1 MYSKRR
7 SKNEISMG
15 ILSKETSF
23 QKSSKDIP
31 RILDNPSR
39 MKLLGLIRRYQRD
52 LLVTVESHDVPAVF
66 NVPDLDSLVS
76 ASSSYCWNR
85 KVCT

>member
-7 SKNEISMG
+7 SKKDIAMG

-31 RILDNPSR
+31 RKLDNPSR
-39 MKLLGLIRRYQRD
+39 MTL
-52 LLVTVESHDVPAVF
+52 
-66 NVPDLDSLVS
+66 
-76 ASSSYCWNR
+76 
-85 KVCT
+85 